1 LQHFIPGGTFLPR
14 VDWAFNGFQEDRI
27 DRRVRDKSYDQP
39 TGGRS
44 SVKSLGQHAI
54 EQSAVTTAG
63 GLKKDHNKVGGY
75 GCTSCARVAGLILVS
90 VACDDG
96 CEVFVESLDA

>member
-1 LQHFIPGGTFLPR
+1 LRRFIPWENLPDARRLGLQRFSGGQDSPSRALQ
-14 VDWAFNGFQEDRI
+14 A
-27 DRRVRDKSYDQP
+27 YDQP
-39 TGGRS
+39 TGGWG

-54 EQSAVTTAG
+54 EQRAVTTAS
-63 GLKKDHNKVGGY
+63 GLKKGHDKVGGY
-75 GCTSCARVAGLILVS
+75 GCTSCTRVAGLILVS